1 MHHEKHES
9 FAFFVCSVVKSFR
22 VLRPFCGSTMSS
34 TTLINALALPPDARL
49 DQRVPKKLLLEQGAP
64 TAADKRYLQ
73 DGIDEMIWIAALK
86 PTNIGVPIFRDDVRE
101 YLEIAVLSV
110 VLRAA
115 AKPPRLVELIHRA
128 VPYPV
133 VLAAAHGDTVSLSLA
148 HKRWSQGEKGKV
160 VIEEVRRTA
169 PFQPDSPTAEE
180 AALLASLA
188 LASQPSR
195 DLYTV
200 YQGWLDR
207 VAALEAAQITG
218 TFVPPESADRAGVL
232 HDSLDAHAQL
242 QRDLAVLRAKA
253 KKEKQINRRV
263 ELNLEIKRLEAKL
276 GEVKEK
282 L

>member
-1 MHHEKHES
+1 M
-9 FAFFVCSVVKSFR
+9 
-22 VLRPFCGSTMSS
+22 
-34 TTLINALALPPDARL
+34 
-49 DQRVPKKLLLEQGAP
+49 P

-73 DGIDEMIWIAALK
+73 DGIEEMIWVAVLK
-86 PTNIGVPIFRDDVRE
+86 PTIIGVPIFRDDVRE

-110 VLRAA
+110 ELRLV
-115 AKPPRLVELIHRA
+115 AKPPRLTELIHRA

-133 VLAAAHGDTVSLSLA
+133 VLVAAHGETVSLSLA

-160 VIEEVRRTA
+160 VIEDVRRTA
-169 PFQPDSPTAEE
+169 PFLPDAPTAEE
-180 AALLASLA
+180 AAFLASLA
-188 LASQPSR
+188 LTSQPSR

-218 TFVPPESADRAGVL
+218 TFAPPESTDRGRAMREG
-232 HDSLDAHAQL
+232 LDAHAQL
-242 QRDLAVLRAKA
+242 QRELTVLRAQA

-263 ELNLEIKRLEAKL
+263 ELNLKIKRLEAQL
-276 GEVKEK
+276 AELVAQ